1 MPTDQ
6 PTWHDHKFHL
16 SPDPVPICS
25 LIFWQ
30 DCFFVQYI
38 TNVAQ
43 IMILTPLQTGVSDCP
58 ASFVLNVNP
67 VTCEPE
73 TYLVVP
79 DSNRIAWCFISS
91 VFNLDVSVVDLD
103 GVSSVQV
110 EVLDTKSQIT
120 VIFELWRVLH
130 IDIVLA
136 NGRRVI
142 VIVVVVAEHR
152 DCFVVEIVTAKLRS
166 SVVYV
171 VFQDFAT
178 ATKRKQRCTPYEENR
193 DHIPWK

>member
-1 MPTDQ
+1 
-6 PTWHDHKFHL
+6 
-16 SPDPVPICS
+16 
-25 LIFWQ
+25 
-30 DCFFVQYI
+30 
-38 TNVAQ
+38 
-43 IMILTPLQTGVSDCP
+43 MILTPLQTGVSDSP

-110 EVLDTKSQIT
+110 EVLDAKSQIT

-142 VIVVVVAEHR
+142 VIVVVVAEHG

-178 ATKRKQRCTPYEENR
+178 ATKRK
-193 DHIPWK
+193 